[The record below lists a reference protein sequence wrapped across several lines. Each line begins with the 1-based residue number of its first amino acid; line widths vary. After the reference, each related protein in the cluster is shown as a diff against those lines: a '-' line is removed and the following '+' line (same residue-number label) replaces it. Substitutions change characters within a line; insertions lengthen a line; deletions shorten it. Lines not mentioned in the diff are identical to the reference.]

1 MGKGNSK
8 LTQEDI
14 DDMIKETEFT
24 ESELKVWH
32 FPCLLLLPPPRLSA
46 QVDSKYAPRLS
57 FGNAKIFRDKTY
69 FIYSSPYISN
79 TLRRVVYQK

>member
-32 FPCLLLLPPPRLSA
+32 FPCLLLLPPPVS
-46 QVDSKYAPRLS
+46 VPRWTPNMHRGYHLAMLKFS
-57 FGNAKIFRDKTY
+57 EIKPILFIHLPIFRTH
-69 FIYSSPYISN
+69 FEE
-79 TLRRVVYQK
+79 

>member
-32 FPCLLLLPPPRLSA
+32 FSCLLLLPLPRWTPNMHRGYHLAMLKFSEI
-46 QVDSKYAPRLS
+46 KPIL
-57 FGNAKIFRDKTY
+57 FIHLPIFRTH
-69 FIYSSPYISN
+69 FEE
-79 TLRRVVYQK
+79 